1 VKLKRYFI
9 LFGRPTTEK
18 KKEEEEEKKKE
29 KEKESLNLQH
39 FVSKTFLP
47 LLLLLPFLQCRNQ
60 DKSKKSRK

>member
-29 KEKESLNLQH
+29 KESLNLQH

-47 LLLLLPFLQCRNQ
+47 FLLLLPFLQCRNQ